1 MLLHLQMGAAHVRL
15 GQFRMVEILRDLVCV
30 STRGNKKIGTPVA
43 SVSASSVQDL
53 SFLGCREKTRVAEGL
68 LFWISFCCGLK
79 VLLLI
84 NVNVINTLLL
94 LLLFFNLARFQSK

>member
-43 SVSASSVQDL
+43 SVSASSVQD
-53 SFLGCREKTRVAEGL
+53 CRYA
-68 LFWISFCCGLK
+68 S
-79 VLLLI
+79 
-84 NVNVINTLLL
+84 
-94 LLLFFNLARFQSK
+94 LFFVLPGLPSGNSCEMF